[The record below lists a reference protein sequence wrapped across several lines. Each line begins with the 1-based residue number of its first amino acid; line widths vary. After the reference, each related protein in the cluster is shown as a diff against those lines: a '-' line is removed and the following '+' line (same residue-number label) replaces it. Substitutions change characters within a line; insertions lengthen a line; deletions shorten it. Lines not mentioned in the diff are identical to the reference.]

1 VKKTSNKKKTASTVV
16 TFILIIS
23 TLLCFFVI
31 FKVAISKDISIFG
44 YRIFYITTGSMEPT
58 LPVGSAI
65 LVHEAP
71 ESYEIGDIITFFS
84 KDNTIYDRPN
94 THRIVGIQSE
104 NGQTFYTTRGDAN
117 SSPDMKPVLSKN
129 VIGRVVWQTG
139 AISVVGYLIAFLGTR
154 FGFVLI
160 ILLPLLLI
168 TVGCIKDFTREY
180 KKEMRRV
187 AEGLNQAEREEEL
200 DKQ

>member
-1 VKKTSNKKKTASTVV
+1 MKKRSNKKRFASTVV
-16 TFILIIS
+16 TSLLIIS
-23 TLLCFFVI
+23 TLLCFFIV
-31 FKVAISKDISIFG
+31 FKVAISKDTSIFG
-44 YRIFYITTGSMEPT
+44 YRLFYITTGSMEPT

-65 LVHEAP
+65 LVHKAP

-84 KDNTIYDRPN
+84 KDETIYDRPN

-104 NGQTFYTTRGDAN
+104 SGQIFYTTRGDAN
-117 SSPDMKPVLSKN
+117 ASPDMEPVLGED

-139 AISVVGYLIAFLGTR
+139 TIPLAGNLLAFLATK

-180 KKEMRRV
+180 KKELRRI
-187 AEGLNQAEREEEL
+187 AEEMNQAEREEKS
-200 DKQ
+200 DKR